1 MEMTLEEFIGKI
13 DLPMLKDQK
22 RALYSI
28 RSEVLSEEQ
37 EDALTG
43 IINLIDAIQDYA
55 VDVMG
60 VPKNE
65 VFNLTEDE

>member
-13 DLPMLKDQK
+13 DLPMLRGQK

-37 EDALTG
+37 EYALTG
-43 IINLIDAIQDYA
+43 IIHLIDAIQDYA

-60 VPKNE
+60 VPENE
-65 VFNLTEDE
+65 VFNLSED

>member
-13 DLPMLKDQK
+13 DLPMLRDQK
-22 RALYSI
+22 TAILLI

-37 EDALTG
+37 EYALTG

-60 VPKNE
+60 VPKNV
-65 VFNLTEDE
+65 VFNLTED